1 MSKPTEDQYDVIFII
16 FLKMNRPDLT
26 KMPIEH

>member
-1 MSKPTEDQYDVIFII
+1 MSKPTEDQYDVFII